1 MKTFRALVASL
12 ISCGTLC
19 FVAYAQTSTTAP
31 PAHAVLVIQSTPGGA
46 QVYVDDELL
55 GTTSPEGR
63 LKISTLRPGKHTL
76 RLSLGGNSYGQG
88 QFTLVAG
95 KTLTKTVTL
104 AGQSAAANPASS
116 SESRGPTLQETYTWL
131 VGKISAERVIFVATI
146 GSGGTTGGYTDDT
159 TYDKIVL
166 SNCQAN
172 ISYTHTERNWS
183 GIYVNMNGGGYPLT
197 DIRTWSLDLSKM
209 SPNMKTKV
217 YDGSELQAAQAGFPI
232 AISGAPFVV
241 QGEYAA
247 GQPTQQLL
255 LSSQDSATRVAN
267 AFNRAISLCGGKAA
281 PF

>member
-1 MKTFRALVASL
+1 MFRALVAGL
-12 ISCGTLC
+12 ILCGTLS
-19 FVAYAQTSTTAP
+19 FTTDAQTTAAAP
-31 PAHAVLVIQSTPGGA
+31 TARPVLVIQSTPGGA

-63 LKISTLRPGKHTL
+63 LRISTLKLGKHML
-76 RLSLGGNSYGQG
+76 RLSLDGRSYGEG

-95 KTLTKTVTL
+95 KSLTKAITLT
-104 AGQSAAANPASS
+104 GQNAAATPASS
-116 SESRGPTLQETYTWL
+116 AQSQEPTLQETFAWL
-131 VGKISAERVIFVATI
+131 TGKIAAERVTFTVTI
-146 GSGGTTGGYTDDT
+146 GSGADTGGYTDET
-159 TYDKIVL
+159 SYDGKITL

-209 SPNMKTKV
+209 SPNVKGKL
-217 YDGSELQAAQAGFPI
+217 YDGSDHPAAQSGFPI
-232 AISGAPFVV
+232 AISGAPFIV

-247 GQPTQQLL
+247 GQPTQQLF